1 MSQSVTTM
9 KRLKG
14 KVAIVTGG
22 ARGQG
27 RAHAVALAR
36 EGADVVICDVDGVP
50 EGMEIVTYDLAS
62 ADDLHATVGLV
73 EEADGRCL
81 PVVADVRDREG
92 MRSVADAA
100 AKAFGPADIL
110 CANAGILAFGALTEA
125 DDRVWD
131 LNVAVNLTGVYNAI
145 RAVLPS
151 MMERG
156 SGRII
161 ATSSAGGRIGY
172 PNLTGYCAA
181 KWGVIGLVKSLAL
194 EVAPTGVTVN
204 GIIPGM
210 VDSAMINNPSVWRLF
225 RPDLEN
231 PGRNDVMEAWVGL
244 TPNGAGPTAPEE
256 ISKAVVFLAS
266 DDAQQITGTTID
278 ISSGQSGRYTA

>member
-1 MSQSVTTM
+1 M
-9 KRLKG
+9 KRLEG

-36 EGADVVICDVDGVP
+36 EGADVVICDIDGIP
-50 EGMEIVTYDLAS
+50 AGMNIVTYDLAS

-73 EEADGRCL
+73 EEAGGRCL
-81 PVVADVRDREG
+81 PVVADVRDRQG

-100 AKAFGPADIL
+100 AKEFGPADIL

-125 DDRVWD
+125 DEQVWD
-131 LNVAVNLTGVYNAI
+131 LNLAVNLTGVYNAI

-151 MMERG
+151 MIERG
-156 SGRII
+156 WGRIV

-172 PNLTGYCAA
+172 PNLTAYCAA

-231 PGRNDVMEAWVGL
+231 PGRSDVMEAWVGL
-244 TPNGAGPTAPEE
+244 TPNGAGPIAPEE